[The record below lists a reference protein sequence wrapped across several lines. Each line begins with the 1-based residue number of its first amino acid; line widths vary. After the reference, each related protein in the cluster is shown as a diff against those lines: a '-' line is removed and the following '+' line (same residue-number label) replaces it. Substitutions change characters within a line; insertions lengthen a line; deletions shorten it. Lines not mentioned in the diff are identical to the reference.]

1 MKSKMNTTL
10 NNKLR
15 KKMETKKELRKKK
28 EKLILKYSD
37 GKNLLFYFSVFIVVF
52 LQQLQYPDVIF

>member
-15 KKMETKKELRKKK
+15 KKMETKKE
-28 EKLILKYSD
+28 EIKL
-37 GKNLLFYFSVFIVVF
+37 LLLAY
-52 LQQLQYPDVIF
+52 

>member
-15 KKMETKKELRKKK
+15 KKMETKKELK
-28 EKLILKYSD
+28 EEKI
-37 GKNLLFYFSVFIVVF
+37 KNNETTIYNFYDMGSVC
-52 LQQLQYPDVIF
+52 L

>member
-15 KKMETKKELRKKK
+15 KKMETKKELK
-28 EKLILKYSD
+28 EEKI
-37 GKNLLFYFSVFIVVF
+37 KNNETTIYNFYNRVRYC
-52 LQQLQYPDVIF
+52 L